1 MRYLALLVA
10 ALTTAEMQAY
20 ELAPRLVVNVT
31 IDQLRSDYVEAFSN
45 FYSRYGIKRLL
56 DEGLVYDGATYPF
69 SPVDESSATATISTG
84 TSPFYNGII
93 ANAWLDR
100 KSLQPVG
107 SVDDGNGSFSADK
120 IRTSTI
126 GDELKVS
133 SNGKALVYSFAA
145 DSKAAILLAG
155 HAADGCYWLDKDGL
169 WTTSAYYQKSLPK
182 WVKNYNDGFGAQYQK
197 QKNHQDNDNV
207 VDMALAAMSATDL
220 GKDGVSDIL
229 NITLSATK
237 DDGKP
242 VQNWQEEMS
251 GVYQQLDYTLGRL
264 VNAIDKRIG
273 LQQVMFVVTSTG
285 YSEEKPANLSKYRI
299 PTGTF
304 YINRTATLLNM
315 YLGALHGSDRYVE
328 GCSRNHIYLNLKL
341 IEQKRLKLSEIL
353 AESQSFLLQC
363 DGVLNVYTSESLLR
377 SGQGDTQKIR
387 NGYHASVG
395 GNLLVETVPGWQVY
409 NEDTQEIN
417 QTSLRNIAFPIII
430 YGAGVPAQKIST
442 PVAVDRIAPTIA
454 KSIHIR
460 APNACAVLPLP

>member
-20 ELAPRLVVNVT
+20 EPTPRLVVNVT
-31 IDQLRSDYVEAFSN
+31 IDRLRSDYVDAFGN
-45 FYSRYGIKRLL
+45 FYSRYGFRRLL

-69 SPVDESSATATISTG
+69 FPVDASSATATISTG
-84 TSPFYNGII
+84 TTPFYNGII
-93 ANAWLDR
+93 GNAWLDR

-107 SVDDGNGSFSADK
+107 SVDDGNGSYSADK

-133 SNGKALVYSFAA
+133 SNGKAIVYSFAV

-169 WTTSAYYQKSLPK
+169 WTTSDYYQESLPK

-220 GKDGVSDIL
+220 GRDGVPDIL

-237 DDGKP
+237 DDGH
-242 VQNWQEEMS
+242 NWQEEME

-264 VNAIDKRIG
+264 VNTIEKRIG

-285 YSEEKPANLSKYRI
+285 YDEEKPTNLSKYRI

-315 YLGALHGSDRYVE
+315 YLGAIYGSGRYVE
-328 GCSRNHIYLNLKL
+328 QAYGNEIYLDHRL
-341 IEQKRLKLSEIL
+341 IEQKRISMPELLTR
-353 AESQSFLLQC
+353 SQEFLMQSA
-363 DGVLNVYTSESLLR
+363 GVADIYTSERLQ
-377 SGQGDTQKIR
+377 SGNNDIQKIR
-387 NGYHASVG
+387 LGYNPILSGDIIINVA
-395 GNLLVETVPGWQVY
+395 PGWRLL
-409 NEDTQEIN
+409 NENTQ
-417 QTSLRNIAFPIII
+417 QTSISRAGVVPFPIIFF
-430 YGAGVPAQKIST
+430 GAGIRHERVSA
-442 PVAVDRIAPTIA
+442 PVTVDRIAPTIA
-454 KSIHIR
+454 KTIRIR
-460 APNACAVLPLP
+460 APNACTAAPLF

>member
-10 ALTTAEMQAY
+10 ALTTAEIQAY
-20 ELAPRLVVNVT
+20 EPAPRLVVNVT

-56 DEGLVYDGATYPF
+56 DEGLVYDGASYPF
-69 SPVDESSATATISTG
+69 SPVDASSATAAISTG
-84 TSPFYNGII
+84 TTPFYNGIL

-107 SVDDGNGSFSADK
+107 SVDDGNGSASADK

-133 SNGKALVYSFAA
+133 TNGKALVYSFAA
-145 DSKAAILLAG
+145 DSKAAVLLAG

-169 WTTSAYYQKSLPK
+169 WTTSSYYQKSLPK
-182 WVKNYNDGFGAQYQK
+182 WVKNYNDGFGTQYQK

-207 VDMALAAMSATDL
+207 VDMALAAVQATDL

-229 NITLSATK
+229 NITLSAAK
-237 DDGKP
+237 GDGKP
-242 VQNWQEEMS
+242 VLNWQEEMA

-273 LQQVMFVVTSTG
+273 MQQVMFVVTSTG

-304 YINRTATLLNM
+304 FINRTATLLNM
-315 YLGALHGSDRYVE
+315 YLGAIYGSGRYVE
-328 GCSRNHIYLNLKL
+328 QEYGNEIYLNHRL
-341 IEQKRLKLSEIL
+341 IEQKRISMSEL
-353 AESQSFLLQC
+353 LTRSQEFLMQSA
-363 DGVLNVYTSESLLR
+363 GVADVYTSERLQ
-377 SGQGDTQKIR
+377 SGNNDIQKIR
-387 NGYHASVG
+387 LGYNPILSGDIIINVA
-395 GNLLVETVPGWQVY
+395 PGWRLL
-409 NEDTQEIN
+409 NENTQ
-417 QTSLRNIAFPIII
+417 QTSVSRAGVVSFPIIFF
-430 YGAGVPAQKIST
+430 GAGIRHERVSA
-442 PVAVDRIAPTIA
+442 PVTVDRIAPTIA
-454 KSIHIR
+454 KTIRIR
-460 APNACAVLPLP
+460 APNACTAAPLF